1 MNIPMN
7 ILWLAPYPIRP
18 DEHPAPWLVTL
29 AAELARDGHH
39 LSIVT
44 PSPRVQQQHR
54 IQTDQGYQLII
65 VPYKG
70 GIRHLLSGFRTQ
82 IGAMRDFLKEEAA
95 SFDVIHVHG
104 TEMQLASSLQE
115 AAVRTPYIIS
125 IQGIISLYK
134 NVLPQKFSKRFLY
147 WSLSAR
153 YERKEVRRS
162 LHFFCRTEWDQH
174 FVRHMNPRAS
184 VTACW
189 EMLRPE
195 FFQYRHPFSGKGILF
210 MGGDNPLKALAL
222 CLRVFSRLVVRH
234 PDLRLHIVG
243 SVSADHYQR
252 LVHRLDVRPLSR
264 ENVVFHGSLDAAGI
278 CRVYADCFCL
288 YHPSLIDNSPNSV
301 CEAQAAG
308 LPVVV
313 TRVGGV
319 SSLVDDGRTGLLV
332 RKNDEEGH
340 VTTIKRLYHDSG
352 LQRWLSRNSHEM
364 ACQRH
369 DAGTILETTLRTYRM
384 LAATAPVPAAL
395 TVPNTTSYV
404 NTQIP
409 A

>member
-1 MNIPMN
+1 MN

-18 DEHPAPWLVTL
+18 GEHPAPWLVTL

-44 PSPRVQQQHR
+44 PSPKVQQMRR
-54 IQTDQGYQLII
+54 IRTDHGYQLII
-65 VPYKG
+65 IPYKG
-70 GIRHLLSGFRTQ
+70 GIRHLLSRFRTQ
-82 IGAMRDFLKEEAA
+82 IAAVRDFLKEQAG

-104 TEMQLASSLQE
+104 TELQLASSLQE
-115 AAVRTPYIIS
+115 AGIRTPYIIS

-134 NVLPQKFSKRFLY
+134 NVLPQKLSKRFLY
-147 WSLSAR
+147 WSLSSR
-153 YERKEVRRS
+153 YEKKEVRRAPN
-162 LHFFCRTEWDQH
+162 FFCRTEWDRH
-174 FVRHMNPRAS
+174 FVRHMNPDAS
-184 VTACW
+184 ITNCW

-195 FFQYRHPFSGKGILF
+195 FFEYRHSFSGKGILF
-210 MGGDNPLKALAL
+210 LGGDNPLKALGL
-222 CLRVFSRLVVRH
+222 CLRVFSHLVVRH

-243 SVSADHYQR
+243 SVNADHYRR
-252 LVHRLDVRPLSR
+252 LVRRLDARPLSR
-264 ENVVFHGSLDAAGI
+264 ENVVIHGPLDAAGI
-278 CRVYADCFCL
+278 CKVYADCFCL

-301 CEAQAAG
+301 CEAQVAG

-319 SSLVDDGRTGLLV
+319 SSLIDDGRTGLLI

-340 VTTIKRLYHDSG
+340 VSTIKRLYHDTG
-352 LQRWLSRNSHEM
+352 LQRWLSRNSREM
-364 ACQRH
+364 ARQRH
-369 DAGTILETTLRTYRM
+369 EPGAILETTLNTYRM
-384 LAATAPVPAAL
+384 LAASAPRPAAL
-395 TVPNTTSYV
+395 TLPNTTSYV